1 MLNAYRLAENY
12 FIRLSSWK
20 KTVAILAVAL
30 LLTSIASLNVGYSQ
44 IPLQKI
50 IASMLQG
57 FGVNLLN
64 LPQPSAAESAIL
76 LQVRLP
82 RIIAGI
88 LVGAALAMGGVAF
101 QALFRNPMAD
111 PYVLGI
117 SSGAT
122 LGGVIAI
129 TLTLSAT
136 MLGAFAI
143 PITAFLGAVL
153 TSLLVYKL
161 ARIGSNTATMSLL
174 LSGIAIS
181 IVLSALVTL
190 AIFFADPYRQLT
202 GIIFWLIG
210 SLSSISWPEITAV
223 APLILVPAVMINF
236 FARDLN
242 VMLLGEEEAR
252 NLGVNTESLKKLVLV
267 LSLLAVASAVSITGI
282 IGFVGLMVPHIVRLI
297 VGPDHRILLPSA
309 MLGGAI
315 YVTAFDAASRV
326 IYPPS
331 ELPVGVLTALAGG
344 PFFLY
349 LLRRKKGSYRI

>member
-1 MLNAYRLAENY
+1 MNAYRLYENY
-12 FIRLSSWK
+12 AKRISSWK
-20 KTVAILAVAL
+20 KIISILAFAL
-30 LLTSIASLNVGYSQ
+30 LLTSIASLNIGYSQ
-44 IPLQKI
+44 ISFNKI
-50 IASMLQG
+50 VAGMLQG
-57 FGVNLLN
+57 FGINLVNL
-64 LPQPSAAESAIL
+64 PEPSVTESAIL

-82 RIIAGI
+82 RIVAGM

-129 TLTLSAT
+129 ALTLSVTA
-136 MLGAFAI
+136 LGAFAI
-143 PITAFLGAVL
+143 PIMAFIGAIL
-153 TSLLVYKL
+153 TSILVYRL
-161 ARIGSNTATMSLL
+161 ARIGSNTPTMSLL

-190 AIFFADPYRQLT
+190 TIFFSDPYRQLT

-223 APLILVPAVMINF
+223 APLILIPAVLINF

-242 VMLLGEEEAR
+242 AMLLGDEEAR
-252 NLGVNTESLKKLVLV
+252 NLGVNTESLKRILLV

-297 VGPDHRILLPSA
+297 LGPDHRILLPSA
-309 MLGGAI
+309 MLGGATYMI
-315 YVTAFDAASRV
+315 AIDAVSRV